1 MMTLRRLLAA
11 AALFTVAAHPS
22 LAAEINVYTGRHY
35 ETDVQL
41 YKAFEEKTGIKVN
54 FIEGKADELLA
65 RLEAE
70 GDASPAD
77 VFITADAG
85 NLWRA
90 EQKGVLQPVESAVLA
105 AAIPAEY
112 RDPGNQW
119 FGFARRARII
129 MIAKGSIDPALVQT
143 YADLARP
150 ELKGRVCMRSGAAI
164 YNLSLLGALIDRDG
178 ADKAEAWA
186 RGVVANLAKPP
197 QGGDTDQIKAVAAG
211 ECAVTVANT
220 YYLVRLLKSDNEA
233 DRAVAAKI
241 QAIFPDQAGAG
252 AHVNISGG
260 GVTKHAPNR
269 DGAVKFLDYMVS
281 AEAQRYFAVG
291 NNEYPIA
298 PGPTGNAELDT
309 LGPFKADPRNVAVY
323 GQNQA
328 AAQQIMDRVGWK

>member
-1 MMTLRRLLAA
+1 MRLRLMAA
-11 AALFTVAAHPS
+11 AAAFALFAPAA

-41 YKAFEEKTGIKVN
+41 YKNFEEKSGIKVN

-77 VFITADAG
+77 VYITADAG

-90 EQKGVLQPVESAVLA
+90 EAKGVLQPVESAVLA
-105 AAIPAEY
+105 AAIPAEF
-112 RDPGNQW
+112 RDPGNEW

-129 MIAKGSIDPALVQT
+129 MIAKGGIDPALVQT
-143 YADLARP
+143 YEDLARP
-150 ELKGRVCMRSGAAI
+150 ELKGKVCMRSGSAI
-164 YNLSLLGALIDRDG
+164 YNLSLLGALIDKDG

-186 RGVVANLAKPP
+186 KGVVANLAKPP
-197 QGGDTDQIKAVAAG
+197 QGGDIDQIKAVAAG

-220 YYLVRLLKSDNEA
+220 YYLVRMLRSDNAA
-233 DRAVAAKI
+233 DKDAAQKI
-241 QAIFPDQAGAG
+241 QVIFPDQAGAG

-260 GVTKHAPNR
+260 AVTKYAPNR
-269 DGAVKFLDYMVS
+269 DGAVKFLEYMAS
-281 AEAQRYFAVG
+281 PEAQAYFAVG

-298 PGPTGNAELDT
+298 GGPTGNAELDS
-309 LGPFKADPRNVAVY
+309 LGAFKADPRNVAVY
-323 GQNQA
+323 GENQP
-328 AAQQIMDRVGWK
+328 AAQQIMDRAGWK

>member
-1 MMTLRRLLAA
+1 MTLRRLLAA
-11 AALFTVAAHPS
+11 AALFTFTAQPAF
-22 LAAEINVYTGRHY
+22 AAEINVYTGRHY

-41 YKAFEEKTGIKVN
+41 YKAFEAKTGIKVN

-77 VFITADAG
+77 IYITADAG

-90 EQKGVLQPVESAVLA
+90 EQKGVLQAVESETLT
-105 AAIPAEY
+105 AAIPAAF
-112 RDPGNQW
+112 RDPGNHW

-129 MIAKGSIDPALVQT
+129 MIARGQIDPALVQT

-150 ELKGRVCMRSGAAI
+150 ELKGKLCMRSGAAV
-164 YNLSLLGALIDRDG
+164 YNLSLLGAVIDAEG

-186 RGVVANLAKPP
+186 KGVVANLAKPP

-220 YYLVRLLKSDNEA
+220 YYLVRLLKSGNAA
-233 DRAVAAKI
+233 DKAVAGKI

-269 DGAVKFLDYMVS
+269 DGAVKFLDYMAS
-281 AEAQRYFAVG
+281 AEAQQYFAVG

-298 PGPTGNAELDT
+298 DGPTGNAELDS
-309 LGPFKADPRNVAVY
+309 LGGFKADPRNVAVY

-328 AAQQIMDRVGWK
+328 AAQQIMDRAGWK